1 MESKNGCHLLLESF
15 ESLEDPRSAQRVKYP
30 LIEIIFLAVTS
41 VISGAN
47 EWEEIVDFGQEKLEW
62 LRRYLKYE
70 NGIPAH
76 DTINRVIG
84 MINYRAFE
92 KCFLSWATMSINLP
106 GGVVINLDGK
116 KLRSSATKREQQT
129 AHAQGGKSA
138 VHLVEAWCGAFQMC
152 LAQHK
157 VANKTN
163 EIVAIPIILDWLEIE
178 GCIITIDAMGCQRS
192 IAEKIQGKK
201 ADYILA
207 LKENQEGLY
216 LGVTGVFDSLGA
228 ESEKTRYYEQSE
240 QGHGRMEKRV
250 CRTIPVQELPEWAL
264 VGKWAG
270 LKQVVEVYAERT
282 VIASGEFSTEKRYY
296 ISSLDC
302 DAMRFNQLIRG
313 HWAIENQLHWAMDV
327 QFGEDASRKRSRN
340 AAENF
345 ALIRRIGLNLLKGY
359 AEKISVGRK
368 MNKCAISDAYRE
380 KVIETARSKEM
391 GGPSPDT

>member
-1 MESKNGCHLLLESF
+1 MESKNGCHLLVESF

-30 LIEIIFLAVTS
+30 LIEIIFLAVTA

-92 KCFLSWATMSINLP
+92 KCFMSWATLSIILP

-178 GCIITIDAMGCQRS
+178 GCIITIDAIGCQRS

-216 LGVTGVFDSLGA
+216 LGVAGAFDNLGV
-228 ESEKTRYYEQSE
+228 ESEKMRYYEQSE
-240 QGHGRMEKRV
+240 QGHGRIEKRV

-264 VGKWAG
+264 AGKWAG

-282 VIASGEFSTEKRYY
+282 VTASGEFSTEKRYY

-368 MNKCAISDAYRE
+368 MNKCAISDTYRE
-380 KVIETARSKEM
+380 KVIGAARSKEL
-391 GGPSPDT
+391 GGLPPDT